1 MARISDTVLEE
12 IKARLPIEEL
22 IGSRLS
28 LQRKGSVYKACCP
41 FHQEKTPS
49 FTVNPVRGRY
59 HCFGCGADGD
69 IFKFIQLQDGL
80 TFGEAVRQLAER
92 AGITITAE
100 TDVQALL
107 RNKLHEI
114 YIGVAVFYQKCLAL
128 KSAAGAREYLLS
140 RKIPE
145 ETVRRFGIG
154 YAPRQKDTLLKWADK
169 NGYSVDDMV
178 DAGLLVPPNRENST
192 SYFDRFQGRLMFP
205 ICDHMGKVCAFS
217 GRILDASHPAKYV
230 NSPETP
236 IFTKSKILY
245 ALDKAREK
253 IIRSPRRQAIVCEG
267 QIDVIRCHSAGFDVA
282 VASQGTAFG
291 EHHADLLKRYADT
304 VVLAFDGDGAGIKA
318 ALKTGRLLLE
328 REIPVRVI
336 ELPPGED
343 PDSFIREKGAAAFQS
358 SLDQARS
365 IIAYQI
371 EHLRAAE
378 ERPGDIDAVRRL
390 ADGVIE
396 TLAGCPGAVM
406 RAHLLQEAAGL
417 LGLPLSALE
426 EDLAK
431 YKSILEQK
439 KSYVRTVPETPQI
452 PTAENDAPPL
462 TDPNEYGDPESEIIA
477 PEQIEPVKKRSE
489 SRVDSVCEA
498 LAELLL
504 HHPRNQTL
512 REMIRSYLPPE
523 IIPHPFTRRL
533 VEFLLS
539 EENRTGAVVPP
550 SGDNPI
556 FAAYLDKLLT
566 REERMQPAGEI
577 TPEEAAQDFIR
588 QIWVS
593 SLELRRDFLKGSHE
607 TADVKLRLELTFF
620 IKKIQT
626 FGWETA
632 RIFLTPNTPVLPVF
646 TSAAAAAS
654 LKGPV
659 TVDKIARSAPIQPQ
673 APTATAPFDEELPD

>member
-69 IFKFIQLQDGL
+69 IFKFVQLQDGL

-92 AGITITAE
+92 AGVTITAE

-114 YIGVAVFYQKCLAL
+114 YAGVAVFYQKCLAL
-128 KSAAGAREYLLS
+128 KSAEAARTYLVS

-154 YAPRQKDTLLKWADK
+154 YAPRQKDALLRWADK

-178 DAGLLVPPNRENST
+178 DAGLLVPPNRENSD

-253 IIRSPRRQAIVCEG
+253 IIRNPKRQAIVCEG
-267 QIDVIRCHSAGFDVA
+267 QIDVIRCHSAGFDTA

-291 EHHADLLKRYADT
+291 EYHADLLKKYADT

-318 ALKTGRLLLE
+318 ALKTGRLMLE
-328 REIPVRVI
+328 REIPVRVV

-343 PDSFIREKGAAAFQS
+343 PDSFIREKGAAAFQIC
-358 SLDQARS
+358 LDQAKS
-365 IIAYQI
+365 ITAYQI

-378 ERPGDIDAVRRL
+378 ERPDDVDAVRRL
-390 ADGVIE
+390 AESVIE
-396 TLAGCPGAVM
+396 TLVGCPGAVM
-406 RAHLLQEAAGL
+406 RAHLLQEASGL

-431 YKSILEQK
+431 VKTALEQK
-439 KSYVRTVPETPQI
+439 KAYVRTAHETVE
-452 PTAENDAPPL
+452 TAVSSDDVPPL
-462 TDPNEYGDPESEIIA
+462 SDPHEYDDLDPDPMPHE
-477 PEQIEPVKKRSE
+477 PLEPVLRKSAGRS
-489 SRVDSVCEA
+489 DSVCEA

-512 REMIRSYLPPE
+512 REMINTYLPPD
-523 IIPHPFTRRL
+523 IVPHPFTRRL

-539 EENRTGAVVPP
+539 EESRTGAVVPP
-550 SGDNPI
+550 SGDNPV

-593 SLELRRDFLKGSHE
+593 SLEIRRDQLKGATDATE
-607 TADVKLRLELTFF
+607 VKLRMELTVF
-620 IKKIQT
+620 IKTIQT
-626 FGWETA
+626 SSWENA
-632 RIFLTPNTPVLPVF
+632 RKLLTPNTPVLPVF
-646 TSAAAAAS
+646 TSAGTAIQKVTLKAAD
-654 LKGPV
+654 KGIEPLPV
-659 TVDKIARSAPIQPQ
+659 RLHVPTVP
-673 APTATAPFDEELPD
+673 APFDEELPD